1 MALRVII
8 RVCVEGGGGGL
19 PVVGFELSSSP
30 PLPPPLE
37 VSLSMVSMEVVDLL
51 LKLNAKSLIF
61 IAIFWMDMI
70 CTVKIERC
78 NDPMTFFWKHFC
90 PRIVSK

>member
-8 RVCVEGGGGGL
+8 RVCVEGGGSGL

-30 PLPPPLE
+30 PLAPPLE

-51 LKLNAKSLIF
+51 LKLNAKSLIL
-61 IAIFWMDMI
+61 IAFFYTPMI
-70 CTVKIERC
+70 CAV
-78 NDPMTFFWKHFC
+78 
-90 PRIVSK
+90 RIYMQ

>member
-8 RVCVEGGGGGL
+8 RVCVEGEGGGL

-51 LKLNAKSLIF
+51 LKLNAKSHILTS
-61 IAIFWMDMI
+61 IFWMDMMI
-70 CTVKIERC
+70 LHIYRC
-78 NDPMTFFWKHFC
+78 KDQMIFLWYTFALASC
-90 PRIVSK
+90 QST

>member
-8 RVCVEGGGGGL
+8 RVCVEGGGGGGL
-19 PVVGFELSSSP
+19 PVVVGFELSSSP

-51 LKLNAKSLIF
+51 LKLNAKSLIS
-61 IAIFWMDMI
+61 IAIFCMAMI
-70 CTVKIERC
+70 CRST
-78 NDPMTFFWKHFC
+78 DAMTQ
-90 PRIVSK
+90 